1 MFAILLPT
9 LSLSAPLFRAAEP
22 VPNQYI
28 VVFNEGIAENDR
40 RLHLEN
46 VGRFGVNASAHY
58 NINNFKGYATTLN
71 KAALDLL
78 LRDDMVQYIEEDAVV
93 RLSDCFEQKGA
104 TWGLVRSNEKDLVIT
119 GEYSYSDNTKGVVGY
134 VVDTG
139 IYIQHNDFGG
149 RASWGA
155 NFAGDGKD
163 TDGNGHGTHVAGTMI
178 GTKYGLAKFAELIAV
193 KVLDAGGSGTTTG
206 VISGIQ
212 WVADY
217 NKAKRAGRTGVANM
231 SLGGLKST
239 ALNTAVTN
247 AIANNVLFVVAAGND
262 NKDACNYSPASAKG
276 ALTVAASDNEDR
288 KASFSNHGSCVD
300 LYAPG
305 VAITSTWINNA
316 DSDNTIS
323 GTSMACPHV
332 AGVALKFVA
341 EYPGVDQAGIF
352 DLIIANTTKDKIKSN
367 PTTTPNKIVY
377 HACDRS

>member
-1 MFAILLPT
+1 LLPT
-9 LSLSAPLFRAAEP
+9 LSFSASLLKAAEP

-28 VVFNEGIAENDR
+28 VVFNEGIAEGDR
-40 RLHLEN
+40 RLHFEN
-46 VGRFGVNASAHY
+46 VGRFGVNATVHY
-58 NINNFKGYATTLN
+58 DINNFKGYVTKLN
-71 KAALDLL
+71 KAGLDLL
-78 LRDDMVQYIEEDAVV
+78 LKDDMISYVEEDAVV
-93 RLSDCFEQKGA
+93 RLESCFEEKSA
-104 TWGLVRSNEKDLVIT
+104 PWGLVRTNEKELVIT
-119 GEYSYSDNTKGVVGY
+119 GEYYYSEDTKGVLGY

-139 IYIQHNDFGG
+139 VYVQHNDFGG

-163 TDGNGHGTHVAGTMI
+163 TDCNGHGTHVAGTMV

-193 KVLDAGGSGTTTG
+193 KVLDCGGSGTTSG
-206 VISGIQ
+206 VISGIG

-288 KASFSNHGSCVD
+288 KASFSNFGACVD

-305 VAITSTWINNA
+305 VGITSAWINNP
-316 DSDNTIS
+316 DSSNTIS

-332 AGVALKFVA
+332 AGLALKVVS
-341 EYPGVDQAGIF
+341 ENQGMDQAGIF
-352 DLIIANTTKDKIKSN
+352 DNITAIAMKDKIKGN
-367 PTTTPNKIVY
+367 PAATPNKIAY
-377 HACDRS
+377 HACTH